1 MALEKQN
8 AAITAALTLLTTDE
22 ADAIIGEPGDEYRAL
37 IQGAEAV
44 PQLLWAL
51 ALKNG
56 VRKKQSVLEMWAQGQ
71 MMLLQLVHDAYALG
85 VRRGRGEG
93 QEEEGEKDDAGASE
107 V

>member
-1 MALEKQN
+1 MKPLEAQN
-8 AAITAALTLLTTDE
+8 AAITAALTILLPDE
-22 ADAIIGEPGDEYRAL
+22 ADALIGEAGDEYRAL

-51 ALKNG
+51 AVKNG
-56 VRKKQSVLEMWAQGQ
+56 VRKKQSVLKMWTQGQ

-93 QEEEGEKDDAGASE
+93 QEEEGE
-107 V
+107 

>member
-1 MALEKQN
+1 MPLEQQN
-8 AAITAALTLLTTDE
+8 AAIERALTLLTPTE

-37 IQGAEAV
+37 IQAAEAV

-56 VRKKQSVLEMWAQGQ
+56 IRKKRPVLEMWAQGQ

-85 VRRGRGEG
+85 VRRGREQG
-93 QEEEGEKDDAGASE
+93 QETEEGEKDG
-107 V
+107 

>member
-1 MALEKQN
+1 MPLEKQT
-8 AAITAALTLLTTDE
+8 AAITAALSLIDHDE

-37 IQGAEAV
+37 VQGAEAV

-51 ALKNG
+51 AVKNG
-56 VRKKQSVLEMWAQGQ
+56 IRKKKWVLEAWTQGQ

-93 QEEEGEKDDAGASE
+93 TEEEGEKDG
-107 V
+107 

>member
-1 MALEKQN
+1 MPLEQQT
-8 AAITAALTLLTTDE
+8 AAIERALTLLTTDE

-37 IQGAEAV
+37 IQAAEAV

-93 QEEEGEKDDAGASE
+93 QEEGEECQLTPVSKI
-107 V
+107 

>member
-1 MALEKQN
+1 MPLEQQN
-8 AAITAALTLLTTDE
+8 AAITAALTLLTPDE

-37 IQGAEAV
+37 IQAAEAV

-93 QEEEGEKDDAGASE
+93 EEEEGE
-107 V
+107 

>member
-1 MALEKQN
+1 MPLEQQTT
-8 AAITAALTLLTTDE
+8 AIERALTLLTPDE

-37 IQGAEAV
+37 IQAAEAV

-56 VRKKQSVLEMWAQGQ
+56 VRKKESVLEMWAQGQ

-93 QEEEGEKDDAGASE
+93 QEEGEECQLTPVSKI
-107 V
+107 

>member
-1 MALEKQN
+1 MPLEAQTD
-8 AAITAALTLLTTDE
+8 AITAALTLLSPDE
-22 ADAIIGEPGDEYRAL
+22 ADAIIGEPRDEYRAL
-37 IQGAEAV
+37 IQAAEAV

-56 VRKKQSVLEMWAQGQ
+56 VRKKESVLEMWAQGQ

-93 QEEEGEKDDAGASE
+93 EEEEGE
-107 V
+107 

>member
-44 PQLLWAL
+44 PQLL
-51 ALKNG
+51 
-56 VRKKQSVLEMWAQGQ
+56 
-71 MMLLQLVHDAYALG
+71 
-85 VRRGRGEG
+85 
-93 QEEEGEKDDAGASE
+93 
-107 V
+107 